1 MVEAVAKHHLNQGGK
16 KPRPK
21 TQYPKHQPIIRVSFV
36 SSHQKVRGSSSSH
49 DITKEMEVQSNKVVR
64 TQLSAAS
71 PLLVAAQAELLLQ
84 LKEWVGDWLIIER
97 IVLEIL
103 IGEFLVIQV
112 RKWILS
118 LNGWGLHT

>member
-1 MVEAVAKHHLNQGGK
+1 
-16 KPRPK
+16 
-21 TQYPKHQPIIRVSFV
+21 
-36 SSHQKVRGSSSSH
+36 
-49 DITKEMEVQSNKVVR
+49 MEVQSNKDVR

-97 IVLEIL
+97 IILEIL

-112 RKWILS
+112 RKWISS